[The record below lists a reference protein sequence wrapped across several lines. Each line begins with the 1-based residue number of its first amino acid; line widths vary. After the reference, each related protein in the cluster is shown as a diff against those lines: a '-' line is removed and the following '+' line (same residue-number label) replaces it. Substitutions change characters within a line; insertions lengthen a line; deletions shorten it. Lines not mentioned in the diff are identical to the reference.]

1 MFSPEE
7 DLRRAVF
14 EILGGEGKSISA
26 LSRELEKRGY
36 SLHRLILTGY
46 LRALTDLRVLKE
58 REVPP
63 AKIYIPMKPLE
74 RDIYEVVGQ
83 KVREMAEGEKANALV
98 LCVLSRILRRPVFFD
113 ELRRAGVTGQP
124 PGRQASSEE
133 RQEAKRILV
142 RAGSKIPDSSK
153 AYLIEEEGLQEAST
167 QILEAM
173 IVDVLNA
180 GHLVR
185 ETTQTRLSP

>member
-36 SLHRLILTGY
+36 NLHRLILTGY
-46 LRALTDLRVLKE
+46 LRALTDLKVLKE

-63 AKIYIPMKPLE
+63 AKIYIPAKPLE
-74 RDIYEVVGQ
+74 RDIYELVGQ
-83 KVREMAEGEKANALV
+83 KVREMVEGDKADALI
-98 LCVLSRILRRPVFFD
+98 LHLLSRILRRPVFYD
-113 ELRRAGVTGQP
+113 ELKRAGITGQP

-133 RQEAKRILV
+133 RQEAKRVLV
-142 RAGSKIPDSSK
+142 RAGFRIPDSSK
-153 AYLIEEEGLQEAST
+153 AYLIEGEGLQEAST
-167 QILEAM
+167 QVLEA
-173 IVDVLNA
+173 ILIEILDV

-185 ETTQTRLSP
+185 ETTQTKLSF

>member
-26 LSRELEKRGY
+26 LSRELESRGY
-36 SLHRLILTGY
+36 NLHRLILTGY
-46 LRALTDLRVLKE
+46 LRALTDIRILKE

-63 AKIYIPMKPLE
+63 AKIYIPVKPLE

-83 KVREMAEGEKANALV
+83 KVREMSEGENTNALILYI
-98 LCVLSRILRRPVFFD
+98 LCRIFRRAIFFD
-113 ELRRAGVTGQP
+113 ELKKAGVTGQS

-133 RQEAKRILV
+133 RQEAKRVLA
-142 RAGSKIPDSSK
+142 RAGFKIPDSSK
-153 AYLIEEEGLQEAST
+153 AYLIEEEGLKEAAT
-167 QILEAM
+167 EVLVAIVVEAL
-173 IVDVLNA
+173 DA
-180 GHLVR
+180 GRFIR

>member
-7 DLRRAVF
+7 DLRRAIF

-26 LSRELEKRGY
+26 LSRELEGRGY
-36 SLHRLILTGY
+36 NLHRLILTGY
-46 LRALTDLRVLKE
+46 LRALTDIRILKE

-63 AKIYIPMKPLE
+63 AKIYIPLKPLE

-83 KVREMAEGEKANALV
+83 KVREMVEGEKANALV
-98 LCVLSRILRRPVFFD
+98 LYLLSMIFRRAIFFD
-113 ELRRAGVTGQP
+113 ELKKAGVTGQP

-133 RQEAKRILV
+133 RQEAKRVLV
-142 RAGSKIPDSSK
+142 RAGFRIPDSSK
-153 AYLIEEEGLQEAST
+153 AYLIEEEGLKEAGT
-167 QILEAM
+167 EILVA
-173 IVDVLNA
+173 IVVEVLDA
-180 GHLVR
+180 GRLIR

>member
-7 DLRRAVF
+7 DLRRAIF

-26 LSRELEKRGY
+26 LSRELEGKGY
-36 SLHRLILTGY
+36 NLHRLILTGY
-46 LRALTDLRVLKE
+46 LRALTDIRILKE

-63 AKIYIPMKPLE
+63 AKIYIPIKPLE

-83 KVREMAEGEKANALV
+83 KVREMSEGEKANALI
-98 LCVLSRILRRPVFFD
+98 LYLLSRIFRRAIFFD
-113 ELRRAGVTGQP
+113 ELKKAGVTGQP

-142 RAGSKIPDSSK
+142 RAGFRIPDSSK
-153 AYLIEEEGLQEAST
+153 AYLIEEEGLREAGT
-167 QILEAM
+167 EILVT
-173 IVDVLNA
+173 IVVESLDA
-180 GHLVR
+180 GRLIR